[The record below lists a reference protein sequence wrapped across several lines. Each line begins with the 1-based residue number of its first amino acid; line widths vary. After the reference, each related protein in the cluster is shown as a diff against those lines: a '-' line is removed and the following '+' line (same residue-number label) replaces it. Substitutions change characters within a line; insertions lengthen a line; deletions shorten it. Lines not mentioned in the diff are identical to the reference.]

1 MMIINR
7 NTSFNKLG
15 LTLLLLVLVVP
26 FLGVIHL
33 LNNAFN
39 GEARLIARQQ
49 IGVAYIKAV
58 RTLLEQVQQHRGMTN
73 AYLNGASE
81 FAPQLAE
88 LAPHIDET
96 AREITQLR
104 GTLGNTPQANEN
116 RSAWQDGWRTLRQQ
130 NLQMDPDENF
140 DAHTGLINELLSTI
154 QGTADTFQLM
164 LNSNLDSRYLA
175 ETIIHLPQQIEDIG
189 QARGLGVGIVA
200 RGRISN
206 QERLRMRATRQSIS
220 TSMDRLGRNMTLLF
234 ERHPSV
240 KARLMPV
247 LDKSMNDT
255 SKFLIFMHQELLKFA
270 TPRGDSSTY
279 FIAGTTALDSIFHL
293 FDTAGDELNRLL
305 LERRQ
310 EVRREQTL
318 LGISTLLVLAVT
330 LAIYL
335 LFLRHQAA
343 RQHLWRKLQQ
353 TVTALTESKQKVQT
367 IVENAADGIITI
379 DSSGIIDS
387 FNLAAEHM
395 FGYAANEV
403 IGHKVNCLMP
413 EPQHGEHDTYL
424 QRYLETGEGHIIG
437 MEPREVLAQHRDGTT
452 FPMELAVGEMRQ
464 ADGKR
469 LFIGILRDITRRKQA
484 EAELRASEERFELV
498 TRGTKDGI
506 WDWDLSTDQIYFSPR
521 WKTMLDYQED
531 ELINN
536 FATLQTLIHP
546 DDLGIALDSWT
557 TCMDGETDAFSVEY
571 RLKNSHDS
579 YTWIRCRGMALHDD
593 NGHPVRIAGSHT
605 DISVQKQTLAVMEHM
620 QRETQ
625 AKAEALEHSNKE
637 LDQFAYIASHDLKA
651 PLRAIANLSQWIEE
665 DLEETMTDDVRK
677 QMALLRGRVQRLEGL
692 INGILQY
699 SRVGQVDMKTEMVDT
714 TLLLAEV
721 LDGQV
726 LPPGLEIDVALDIP
740 CLVTAP
746 IPLSRV
752 FDNLLSNAIK
762 YHDHPETGHI
772 AISAQNR
779 EDGHYEFSVTDD
791 GPGIAPE
798 FHDKVF
804 QIFQTLNARD
814 TVESTGVGLTVVKK
828 IIEQM
833 GGEIV
838 LESAAGEGSTFRF
851 TLPKDSNEE
860 HAANN
865 KQTSIKKP

>member
-1 MMIINR
+1 MIINR
-7 NTSFNKLG
+7 NTNFNKLG

-39 GEARLIARQQ
+39 SEARLIAQQ
-49 IGVAYIKAV
+49 QVGVAYIKAV

-73 AYLNGASE
+73 AYLNGTSE
-81 FAPQLAE
+81 FGPQLAE

-96 AREITQLR
+96 AREITTLR
-104 GTLGNTPQANEN
+104 STLGDVPQANEIGA
-116 RSAWQDGWRTLRQQ
+116 AWQDEWRTLWQQ
-130 NLQMDPDENF
+130 NLKMDANENF

-164 LNSNLDSRYLA
+164 LNSNLDSRYLT
-175 ETIIHLPQQIEDIG
+175 ETIIHLPQQIEDVG
-189 QARGLGVGIVA
+189 QARGLGAGIVA

-206 QERLRMRATRQSIS
+206 QERLKMRATRQSIS

-240 KARLMPV
+240 KTRLMPV

-255 SKFLIFMHQELLKFA
+255 SKFLILMHQELLKFA

-279 FIAGTTALDSIFHL
+279 FTAGTTALDSIFHL
-293 FDTAGDELNRLL
+293 FDSAENELNRLL
-305 LERRQ
+305 LERRK
-310 EVRREQTL
+310 EVRHEQTL
-318 LGISTLLVLAVT
+318 LGISTLLILAVT

-343 RQHLWRKLQQ
+343 RQRLWRKLQQ

-367 IVENAADGIITI
+367 IVESAADGIITI
-379 DSSGIIDS
+379 DSSGIVDS
-387 FNLAAEHM
+387 FNLAAERM

-484 EAELRASEERFELV
+484 EAELRASKERFELV

-506 WDWDLSTDQIYFSPR
+506 WDWNLSTDQIYFSPR

-531 ELINN
+531 ELANN
-536 FATLQTLIHP
+536 FATLQALIHP
-546 DDLGIALDSWT
+546 DDLGMALDSWT
-557 TCMDGETDAFSVEY
+557 TCMAGETDAFSVEY

-579 YTWIRCRGMALHDD
+579 YTWIRCRGMTLHDD
-593 NGHPVRIAGSHT
+593 NGHPVRITGSHT
-605 DISVQKQTLAVMEHM
+605 DISEQKQALAVMEHM

-699 SRVGQVDMKTEMVDT
+699 SRIGRIDNEIESVDVNE
-714 TLLLAEV
+714 LLLEIIA
-721 LDGQV
+721 
-726 LPPGLEIDVALDIP
+726 GLAVPEGFVIDIAPDMPVFE
-740 CLVTAP
+740 TAR
-746 IPLSRV
+746 IPLSQV
-752 FDNLLSNAIK
+752 FANLLSNAIK
-762 YHDHPETGHI
+762 YHHQPEQGRVKV
-772 AISAQNR
+772 NVR
-779 EDGHYEFSVTDD
+779 EVDGEFYEFSVHDD

-798 FHDKVF
+798 YHEKIFGV
-804 QIFQTLNARD
+804 FQTLNARD
-814 TVESTGVGLTVVKK
+814 KVESTGVGLSIVKK
-828 IIEQM
+828 IVDIQ
-833 GGEIV
+833 GGEII
-838 LESAAGEGSTFRF
+838 LESAEGKGSTFRF
-851 TLPKDSNEE
+851 SVPKTT
-860 HAANN
+860 NN
-865 KQTSIKKP
+865 